1 MVISIHFWDENGFHI
16 LSTNWIFLNFFRRRR
31 KSMRY
36 LQHHLVSQE
45 QEKQLKQLLDRF
57 QDVFSDVAGKLTG
70 PPVKLHLKPGTTPVF
85 TRARE
90 IPYALRDAYAK
101 EIESKITAG
110 FYKKVEYSEWA
121 STTHVVTRKN
131 GRLRIIGNY
140 KPTLN
145 PRIIIDEHPIP
156 RAKQIFNEM
165 KGAKVCH
172 HRCLFTPN
180 CR

>member
-1 MVISIHFWDENGFHI
+1 
-16 LSTNWIFLNFFRRRR
+16 
-31 KSMRY
+31 MRY